1 MTSGRQRVA
10 WILLGLLLVWPGWVW
25 GQRVAA
31 DPIRFPTSGTP
42 DAQRSF
48 LAGVKLLHNFE
59 YDDAINTFRDA
70 IKTQPN
76 FAMAYWGLA
85 MSYNHPLW
93 GEQDLDTARPALAD
107 LAKISVSGLTPREQG
122 FLDAVK
128 KLYGP
133 GDKLAR
139 DKAYAE
145 AMHRLHMQFPDDDEA
160 ASFYGLAL
168 LGLRA
173 DTSDFLYTIEA
184 SDVLEKVYAHNPNHP
199 GVLHYLVHCY
209 DDPRYASLG
218 LQAADRYE
226 QVAADS
232 AHALHM
238 PAHIYLDLG
247 MWKAFVHANEASW
260 AASLDRLRREH
271 LTPGQHDIHALHT
284 LLWLEYGYLQQG
296 EFAKAMDCLKTMAR
310 IEALSS
316 SPMVEW
322 YAAMMRA
329 AYIVDA
335 PDAHEMMR
343 APELKAIN
351 TLDLHKI
358 ELTAP
363 ASDAFADG
371 LIADRQRQPQEALQA
386 REKIDAYIQHAQ
398 HLIQG
403 HGGHQHSSFFSST
416 YASSIAP
423 AHIMESQRP
432 GRARSVA
439 TGRSRRRQ
447 AAGRLRPTGP
457 GKALGGTTGR
467 GLSTRRRSAKRH
479 AAVPAC
485 IAALSKSRGIPGGTA
500 GSRPSLRRRSYRGE
514 SDADAASHSRRWR
527 SSLPGMG
534 SVALRKLRATNR
546 AVIGCVRD
554 GIVCGNRFLPLPHAA
569 ISSHRRSRPCL
580 HSPQRSHPCRHR

>member
-1 MTSGRQRVA
+1 MISGRQRVA
-10 WILLGLLLVWPGWVW
+10 WILLGALLVWPGWVW
-25 GQRVAA
+25 GQRVTA
-31 DPIRFPTSGTP
+31 DPIRFPTSGAAH
-42 DAQRSF
+42 AQRSF
-48 LAGVKLLHNFE
+48 VTGVKLLHNFE
-59 YDDAINTFRDA
+59 YDDAISAFRDA

-93 GEQDLDTARPALAD
+93 GEQDLDAARHVLAD
-107 LAKISVSGLTPREQG
+107 LDKISVSGLTPRERG

-145 AMHRLHMQFPDDDEA
+145 AMHRLHVQFPDDDEA

-209 DDPRYASLG
+209 DDPRYASQG

-296 EFAKAMDCLKTMAR
+296 KFAKAMDCLKTMAR

-335 PDAHEMMR
+335 PDAHEMVL

-351 TLDLHKI
+351 TLDLHEI

-371 LIADRQRQPQEALQA
+371 LSADRQRQPQEVLQA

-398 HLIQG
+398 HLVQG

-423 AHIMESQRP
+423 AHIMESQLEALGLLADGKDQDALDLLQQAVAEEDKLPVGYGPPVPVKPSAELLGEVYLREGDP
-432 GRARSVA
+432 QNAMRLFQLALLRYPNRAASLA
-439 TGRSRRRQ
+439 GLQ
-447 AAGRLRPTGP
+447 AAAHRSGDEATAAKATQTLQAIQGDGAHPYLAWEALPCANCAPRTGP
-457 GKALGGTTGR
+457 
-467 GLSTRRRSAKRH
+467 
-479 AAVPAC
+479 
-485 IAALSKSRGIPGGTA
+485 
-500 GSRPSLRRRSYRGE
+500 
-514 SDADAASHSRRWR
+514 
-527 SSLPGMG
+527 
-534 SVALRKLRATNR
+534 
-546 AVIGCVRD
+546 
-554 GIVCGNRFLPLPHAA
+554 
-569 ISSHRRSRPCL
+569 
-580 HSPQRSHPCRHR
+580 

>member
-93 GEQDLDTARPALAD
+93 GEQDLDTARHALAD

-310 IEALSS
+310 IDALNP

-335 PDAHEMMR
+335 PDAHEMLL
-343 APELKAIN
+343 APALKAIN
-351 TLDLHKI
+351 TLDLHDI

-363 ASDAFADG
+363 ASDAFANG
-371 LIADRQRQPQEALQA
+371 LIADRQRQPQETVQA

-423 AHIMESQRP
+423 AHIMESQLEALHLLAEGKDQDALEKLEHAVAEEDKLPIGYGPPVPVKPSAELLGEVYLREGDP
-432 GRARSVA
+432 QNAMRMFQLALLRYPNRAASLA
-439 TGRSRRRQ
+439 GLQ
-447 AAGRLRPTGP
+447 AAAHRSGDEATAAKAMQTLRTMQGDGAHPYLAWEALPCANCALRTGP
-457 GKALGGTTGR
+457 
-467 GLSTRRRSAKRH
+467 
-479 AAVPAC
+479 
-485 IAALSKSRGIPGGTA
+485 
-500 GSRPSLRRRSYRGE
+500 
-514 SDADAASHSRRWR
+514 
-527 SSLPGMG
+527 
-534 SVALRKLRATNR
+534 
-546 AVIGCVRD
+546 
-554 GIVCGNRFLPLPHAA
+554 
-569 ISSHRRSRPCL
+569 
-580 HSPQRSHPCRHR
+580 

>member
-10 WILLGLLLVWPGWVW
+10 WILLGALLVWPGWVW

-31 DPIRFPTSGTP
+31 DPIRFPTSGAA

-48 LAGVKLLHNFE
+48 LASVKLLHNFE
-59 YDDAINTFRDA
+59 YDDAISAFRDA

-93 GEQDLDTARPALAD
+93 GEQDLDAARHVLAD
-107 LAKISVSGLTPREQG
+107 LDKISVSGLTPRERG

-145 AMHRLHMQFPDDDEA
+145 AMHRLHVQFPDDDEA

-296 EFAKAMDCLKTMAR
+296 KFAKAMDCLKTMAR

-335 PDAHEMMR
+335 PDAHEMVL

-351 TLDLHKI
+351 TLDLHEI

-371 LIADRQRQPQEALQA
+371 LSADRQRQPQEVLQA

-398 HLIQG
+398 HLVQG

-423 AHIMESQRP
+423 AHIMESQLEALGLLADGKDQDALDLLQQAVAEEDKLPVGYGPPVPVKPSAELLGEVYLREGDP
-432 GRARSVA
+432 QNAMRLFQLALLRYPNRAASLA
-439 TGRSRRRQ
+439 GLQ
-447 AAGRLRPTGP
+447 AAAHRSGDEATAAKATQTLQAIQGDGAHPYLAWEALPCANCAPRTGP
-457 GKALGGTTGR
+457 
-467 GLSTRRRSAKRH
+467 
-479 AAVPAC
+479 
-485 IAALSKSRGIPGGTA
+485 
-500 GSRPSLRRRSYRGE
+500 
-514 SDADAASHSRRWR
+514 
-527 SSLPGMG
+527 
-534 SVALRKLRATNR
+534 
-546 AVIGCVRD
+546 
-554 GIVCGNRFLPLPHAA
+554 
-569 ISSHRRSRPCL
+569 
-580 HSPQRSHPCRHR
+580 